1 MNADGRS
8 HGLWQ
13 ASAPAPVV
21 CERLQGQ
28 VQADVAVIGAGFTGL
43 SAALNLAQAGARV
56 VVLEGA
62 QIGFGGSGRNVGL
75 VNAGLWLE
83 PETLLK
89 TLGSYYGDRLLHLL
103 SRAPAAVYELV
114 AQHRIDCQAL
124 QNGTL
129 HCAVGAGG
137 LRNIR
142 KRWQQWQA
150 LGAPVELLDH
160 TQATAATGTTAYTGA
175 LLDRRAGTL
184 QPLAYVRGLARA
196 AITAGARIYE
206 QSAVRRVEDG
216 RTHWV
221 LQTQDG
227 EVLAPWVIVAT
238 NAYTSDIWPALPAEL
253 VRLPYFNVATQPL
266 DTALRAQILPGRQG
280 AWDTRSVLSSYRF
293 DQAGRLVFGSVGAL
307 RGRGQ
312 AIHKAWAQRALQH
325 LFPALKHVQFD
336 YEWYGWIGMTSDA
349 VPRLH
354 QLGRQVLSFSGYNG
368 RGIAPGT
375 VFGRE
380 LAHLVL
386 GRIKV
391 EELPLP
397 LSPLKS
403 AQCKPGKEAAYEYGA
418 QLAHLVGARSAQGRR
433 RS

>member
-1 MNADGRS
+1 MKADQRS

-13 ASAPAPVV
+13 ASAPPAPV
-21 CERLQGQ
+21 CERLQGP

-43 SAALNLAQAGARV
+43 SAALHLAQAGVRV

-83 PETLLK
+83 PEALLK
-89 TLGSYYGDRLLHLL
+89 TLGAHYGGRLLHLL
-103 SRAPAAVYELV
+103 SGAPAAVYELV
-114 AQHRIDCQAL
+114 AQHRMDCQAV
-124 QNGTL
+124 QTGTL

-142 KRWQQWQA
+142 KRWRQWQD
-150 LGAPVELLDH
+150 LGAPVELLNQ
-160 TQATAATGTTAYTGA
+160 TQVAAATGTTAYAGA

-238 NAYTSDIWPALPAEL
+238 NAYTSEVWPDLPAEL

-266 DTALRAQILPGRQG
+266 DAALRAQILPGGQG

-307 RGRGQ
+307 RERGR
-312 AIHKAWAQRALQH
+312 AIHTAWAQRALQH
-325 LFPALKHVQFD
+325 LFPALRHVQFD

-368 RGIAPGT
+368 RGIAP
-375 VFGRE
+375 
-380 LAHLVL
+380 
-386 GRIKV
+386 
-391 EELPLP
+391 
-397 LSPLKS
+397 
-403 AQCKPGKEAAYEYGA
+403 
-418 QLAHLVGARSAQGRR
+418 
-433 RS
+433 

>member
-1 MNADGRS
+1 MNAHERS

-13 ASAPAPVV
+13 ASAPPAPA
-21 CERLQGQ
+21 CERLQGS
-28 VQADVAVIGAGFTGL
+28 VKADVAIMGAGFTGL
-43 SAALNLAQAGARV
+43 SAALHLAQAGVRV

-89 TLGSYYGDRLLHLL
+89 TVGSPYGDRLLHLL
-103 SRAPAAVYELV
+103 SGAPAAVYELV
-114 AQHRIDCQAL
+114 AQHRMDCQAV
-124 QNGTL
+124 QAGTL

-142 KRWQQWQA
+142 ERWRQWQQ
-150 LGAPVELLDH
+150 LGAPVELLD
-160 TQATAATGTTAYTGA
+160 QIQVAEATGTTAYAGA
-175 LLDRRAGTL
+175 LLDRRAGTI

-196 AITAGARIYE
+196 AMQAGARIYE
-206 QSAVRRVEDG
+206 QTAVRRVEDG

-221 LQTQDG
+221 LQTEDG
-227 EVLAPWVIVAT
+227 QVLAPWVIVAT
-238 NAYTSDIWPALPAEL
+238 NAYTSDVWPALPAEL

-266 DTALRAQILPGRQG
+266 DAVLRAQILPGKQG
-280 AWDTRSVLSSYRF
+280 VWDTRSVLSSYRF

-307 RGRGQ
+307 RDRGRSV
-312 AIHKAWAQRALQH
+312 HKAWAQRALRQ
-325 LFPALKHVQFD
+325 LFPALKQVQFD

-354 QLGRQVLSFSGYNG
+354 QLGRQVWSFSGYNG

-380 LAHLVL
+380 LANLIV
-386 GRIKV
+386 GRSKV
-391 EELPLP
+391 QDLPLP
-397 LSPLKS
+397 VSALKPVSCKPLK
-403 AQCKPGKEAAYEYGA
+403 EAGYEYGA
-418 QLAHLVGARSAQGRR
+418 QLAHFVGARSLSGQR